1 MNFEKM
7 KEMVNDPRTADNKIA
22 KTINT
27 YIEYRDVYKKVA
39 LAQFGSDNIGQSKQ
53 TQFMRDELA
62 NIGEMLI
69 LDNPE
74 FARVWQRFFSFEV
87 EE

>member
-1 MNFEKM
+1 
-7 KEMVNDPRTADNKIA
+7 
-22 KTINT
+22 
-27 YIEYRDVYKKVA
+27 VA
-39 LAQFGSDNIGQSKQ
+39 LAQFGSDGIGQSKQ
-53 TQFMRDELA
+53 TQFMRNELA

-87 EE
+87 ED